1 MKHGNRSGVLR
12 EVIITF
18 MKPDHLPALLT
29 CAACYLSAQLA
40 AVQGISSPPPQ
51 GHKAHRDLAYVEN
64 GHERQKLDLYLPE
77 KSAGPLPLII
87 WIHGG
92 GWQNGS
98 KENCPPLRDGYVG
111 RGYAVASINYRLSG
125 HATFPAQIE
134 DCKAAVR
141 WLRAH
146 AKEYGLD
153 PERFGAWGSSA
164 GGHLVSLLGTSG
176 DAKIFDVGAHLGLS
190 SRVQAVCDYYGPT
203 DFTVFITTPGYA
215 SHAAATSPESKLLG
229 GAVKENPEKAARANP
244 VTYVSKDD
252 PAFLIVH
259 GDKDATVPINQ
270 SQLLYEALKKAGV
283 NVHFHTIKGA
293 GHGQGFGG
301 PEIGPMAA
309 AFFERTLK
317 TTPPSSNLGPAKT
330 SDSLAPAD
338 AAGAQGKARA
348 GNAPGGMSWEK
359 LRRIEGVEDEDR
371 VPRALFKGPAAMF
384 ERLDRNGDGFLS
396 KTDFD

>member
-1 MKHGNRSGVLR
+1 MK
-12 EVIITF
+12 TT
-18 MKPDHLPALLT
+18 HLAALL
-29 CAACYLSAQLA
+29 ACVASCLSAQPAPRPALP
-40 AVQGISSPPPQ
+40 SPSPQ
-51 GHKAHRDLAYVEN
+51 DHKAHRDLAYVEN

-77 KSAGPLPLII
+77 KPAGPLPLII

-98 KENCPPLRDGYVG
+98 KENCPPLRDGYTG
-111 RGYAVASINYRLSG
+111 RGFAIASINYRLSG

-153 PERFGAWGSSA
+153 PGRFGAWGSSA
-164 GGHLVSLLGTSG
+164 GGHLVALLGTSG
-176 DAKIFDVGAHLGLS
+176 DFQAFDVGANLGHS

-203 DFTVFITTPGYA
+203 DFTVFVTTPGYA

-229 GAVKENPEKAARANP
+229 GAVKENPERAARANP
-244 VTYVSKDD
+244 VAYVSKDD
-252 PAFLIVH
+252 PAFLILH

-270 SQLLYEALKKAGV
+270 SQLLYDALKKTGV
-283 NVHFHTIKGA
+283 DVHFHTIKGA

-309 AFFERTLK
+309 AFFERMLK
-317 TTPPSSNLGPAKT
+317 TSPPSSNLGPAKT

-338 AAGAQGKARA
+338 PAGPQGKAA
-348 GNAPGGMSWEK
+348 AKKASGGMSWEK
-359 LRRIEGVEDEDR
+359 LRRIEGVEDDGR
-371 VPRALFKGPAAMF
+371 IQRSQFKGPAGLF
-384 ERLDRNGDGFLS
+384 ERLDRNADGFLS
-396 KTDFD
+396 KSDFE